1 MSEEQMNENQ
11 GGGRWDRLY
20 ARFRLVLMH
29 EETFEEARSFR
40 VTPMAII
47 VAASLTLLGVG
58 LISAALV
65 AFSPLRYYVPGYGT
79 ASSQRG
85 DLVNLYTKLDSIE
98 LAMQEKDLYIERLRQ
113 RVLGE
118 MTFAKDVEK
127 GVEEG
132 EEIEGAPIPTQTDAT
147 RELVDAVERE
157 KELGVLVSNDFSAD
171 QSIESIQL
179 LSPLRGVVSD
189 TFAPKR
195 NHFGIDIVAP
205 KGSVIKAVMSG
216 TVILSTWSAETG
228 HVIGLQHENN
238 LLSFYKHNSSLFKKE
253 GSFVKAGEAIAVIG
267 NSGEMTDGPHL
278 HFELWHRGQAIDPK
292 TYIAF

>member
-1 MSEEQMNENQ
+1 MAEEQMNGNQ
-11 GGGRWDRLY
+11 GGRWGWLY

-40 VTPMAII
+40 VTPMALI
-47 VAASLTLLGVG
+47 VAAALTLLGVG

-65 AFSPLRYYVPGYGT
+65 AFSPLRYYVPGYGA

-85 DLVNLYTKLDSIE
+85 DLVMLYTRLDSIE
-98 LAMQEKDLYIERLRQ
+98 SSMVEKDLYIERLRQ

-127 GVEEG
+127 NVADG
-132 EEIEGAPIPTQTDAT
+132 EEAEAAPPIPNQSDAT
-147 RELVDAVERE
+147 RDLVDAVERE
-157 KELGVLVSNDFSAD
+157 KELGMLVSSNFASNSDL
-171 QSIESIQL
+171 ENIQL

-195 NHFGIDIVAP
+195 NHYGIDIVAA
-205 KGSVIKAVMSG
+205 KGSVIKSVMKG

-228 HVIGLQHENN
+228 HVIGLQHEDN

-253 GSFVKAGEAIAVIG
+253 GDFVKAGEAIAVIG
-267 NSGEMTDGPHL
+267 NSGEMTNGPHL
-278 HFELWHRGQAIDPK
+278 HFELWYKGQAVDPK
-292 TYIAF
+292 SYIAF